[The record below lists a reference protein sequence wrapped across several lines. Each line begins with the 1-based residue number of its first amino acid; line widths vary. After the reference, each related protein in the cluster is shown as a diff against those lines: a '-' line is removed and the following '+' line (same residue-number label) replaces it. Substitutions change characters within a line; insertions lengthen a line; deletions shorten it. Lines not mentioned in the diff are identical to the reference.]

1 MATRRRRA
9 TTRKTSGVRSAAR
22 DKALREAA
30 AAHHS
35 RKLSDAFYR
44 ARGGKKAKSEGKAYA
59 QRLRLAANRKHK
71 VRKHKMPLDGL
82 FGPSLNPLRWLT
94 AKPGYFKRKR

>member
-1 MATRRRRA
+1 MATRRRRT

-22 DKALREAA
+22 DNALKDTA

-35 RKLSDAFYR
+35 RKLSLAFYR
-44 ARGGKKAKSEGKAYA
+44 ARGGTSKSDGKAYA
-59 QRLRLAANRKHK
+59 QRHRLAANRRHK
-71 VRKHKMPLDGL
+71 VRKHRMPLDGL